1 MVNGKPCCANAE
13 LLHTLRKDWNFDG
26 YITSDSD
33 SCGDIYASHHYAKD
47 PQHAAQLCLAGGTNI
62 DSGNTYS
69 KNIAPGVAA
78 GVVNLSDARAA
89 LRGAYKFRMTLGLF
103 DPNITD
109 ANRKITPDVI
119 GNDEHRL
126 TSLMTARQS
135 MTLLKN
141 DLAKGLPFTP
151 GKKLAVI
158 GPDSDSIQSI
168 MQPSNYNSNNICPPQ
183 HGAGAGAGGTGGA
196 GGGGESAGVN
206 FSCLDTLWAGLNK
219 TNAAAGGSSTLITAG
234 AGSTWNATGIAAAV
248 ALAQAADNVI
258 VFVSNAEI
266 EGGEGH
272 DRASIALPP
281 DQIALAAA
289 VFKAIAGKPGVRSAM
304 LMINGGVMAYDD
316 FKETPPSILEIFM
329 PGVYGAQAVAETV
342 WGTNVPSGK
351 LPFTMYYSNYTDG
364 LSIDDMSMTAG
375 PGRTYWSPTQP
386 PAAAAGAAVIRSVND
401 VTIYSVVVKNT
412 GATYAADEVVLAFFK
427 PTKATIPSLATTGTP
442 VVIKQL
448 FGFEKVHLEPGA
460 STTLNFTVPASTF
473 GLADHEGHTSL
484 HPGEYQVIFSRG
496 CVDCSEL
503 AAKTTIEA
511 DAPIRLKTFRK
522 WW

>member
-1 MVNGKPCCANAE
+1 MPRQPLPPVTRVLGTTIYVLLPSRVVTPASFILLTSVCNETHIHITYKTNMGVCVRACARACACVCVCVHNRCAYNMVNGKPCCANAE

-89 LRGAYKFRMTLGLF
+89 LRGAYKLRMTLGLF

-375 PGRTYWSPTQP
+375 PGRTYVRHFYHPH
-386 PAAAAGAAVIRSVND
+386 
-401 VTIYSVVVKNT
+401 
-412 GATYAADEVVLAFFK
+412 L
-427 PTKATIPSLATTGTP
+427 PSTWCVGLG
-442 VVIKQL
+442 L
-448 FGFEKVHLEPGA
+448 FGGFFCCL
-460 STTLNFTVPASTF
+460 
-473 GLADHEGHTSL
+473 
-484 HPGEYQVIFSRG
+484 GEF
-496 CVDCSEL
+496 
-503 AAKTTIEA
+503 
-511 DAPIRLKTFRK
+511 
-522 WW
+522 